1 MNLLS
6 VLAEF
11 AHTTLI
17 IAHDQAFF
25 LKSARDRAAS
35 IAKNSALAV
44 PEAVKTYLLTVSVD
58 SFVTDLRQALPV
70 LVSSTIPRDLPR
82 NGFWTACAYA
92 LRDDIGRY
100 DRPELLADLQ
110 QFVERTS
117 PLRFSFVQ
125 TPLSI
130 SDEEKNRLR
139 VSLLKTYPRLIPVF
153 SVESSLG
160 GGFRFFHEGEMIDR
174 SWTGTATRLLD
185 TLFAH

>member
-6 VLAEF
+6 ILAGF
-11 AHTTLI
+11 AHTSLI

-25 LKSARDRAAS
+25 LKSERDRAAVIS
-35 IAKNSALAV
+35 KKSTPTPPQAL
-44 PEAVKTYLLTVSVD
+44 KTYLVTVSVD
-58 SFVTDLRQALPV
+58 SFVADLRQVLPV
-70 LVSSTIPRDLPR
+70 LVSSAVPRDLPK
-82 NGFWTACAYA
+82 NGFLTACAYA
-92 LRDDIGRY
+92 LRDDIGQY

-125 TPLSI
+125 TPLTI
-130 SDEEKNRLR
+130 SDEEKNLLR
-139 VSLLKTYPRLIPVF
+139 TSLLKTYPRLIPVF